1 MFYETRYTLREA
13 KCPCEGNIYTKRE
26 EKARA
31 VRNGSAVST
40 GSVDSN
46 WFILLHNCD
55 RAVQ

>member
-1 MFYETRYTLREA
+1 MFYETYSTPREA
-13 KCPCEGNIYTKRE
+13 KCPCEGNIYTDRE

-31 VRNGSAVST
+31 VRNGSPVST
-40 GSVDSN
+40 GSADSN